1 MLKLTGGVKVT
12 QRDNFSG
19 SISGVFERS
28 SVKTAYEIQSLATTM
43 FPLKINPEFDR
54 KYLGISTDRGGGYS
68 AQLLMLTI
76 QKTSL
81 PASYIILFFFRH
93 IP

>member
-1 MLKLTGGVKVT
+1 MNYNPCGLNCPYSVKAGIIPETLSMLKLTGGVKVT
-12 QRDNFSG
+12 QMDNFSG

-54 KYLGISTDRGGGYS
+54 K
-68 AQLLMLTI
+68 
-76 QKTSL
+76 K
-81 PASYIILFFFRH
+81 
-93 IP
+93 